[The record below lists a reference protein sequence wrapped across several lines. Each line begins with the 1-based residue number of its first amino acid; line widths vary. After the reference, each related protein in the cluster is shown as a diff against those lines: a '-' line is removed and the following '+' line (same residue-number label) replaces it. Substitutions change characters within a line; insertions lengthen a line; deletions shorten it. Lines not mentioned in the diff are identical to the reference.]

1 MKAKK
6 KSVCELTFRKDF
18 KRNWGLY
25 LLVLPVLA
33 YYIIFNYVP
42 MYGILIAFKDYKTNL
57 GILGSPFVGLK
68 HFKTFFEYPNFW
80 RLIGNTL
87 RISLSTLIIGM
98 PAPIIFALLLNE
110 LRFKKWRSVV
120 QTISIFPHFVSL
132 VVVCSIIK
140 EFCLSDG
147 LFNVILGWF
156 GLGGKS
162 LLRAGSS

>member
-98 PAPIIFALLLNE
+98 PAPIIFALLLNAFFSE
-110 LRFKKWRSVV
+110 MPKSAF
-120 QTISIFPHFVSL
+120 
-132 VVVCSIIK
+132 
-140 EFCLSDG
+140 
-147 LFNVILGWF
+147 LFNTDAQI
-156 GLGGKS
+156 GKI
-162 LLRAGSS
+162 ADFVFVFIHIP